1 MKHFYVLRVASNKED
16 RVREGLSRKVKIE
29 GLEELVGRILVPTE
43 AVRSMKGGVKRES
56 DRKLYPGYVF
66 IEIEPEAD
74 GRIPEKVW
82 FTIKETDGVGDFIG
96 SDGKPIP
103 MTPMDRDKMLQA
115 VEAAADTAPRLDT
128 KYNKGDKVKVTNGP
142 FENFEGEVDEI
153 LGDQGKVRIITT
165 IFGRPTPLELE
176 YWQIERL

>member
-1 MKHFYVLRVASNKED
+1 MLR
-16 RVREGLSRKVKIE
+16 
-29 GLEELVGRILVPTE
+29 
-43 AVRSMKGGVKRES
+43 
-56 DRKLYPGYVF
+56 
-66 IEIEPEAD
+66 
-74 GRIPEKVW
+74 
-82 FTIKETDGVGDFIG
+82 

-128 KYNKGDKVKVTNGP
+128 RYNKGDKVKVVNGP

-153 LGDQGKVRIITT
+153 FGDQGKVRIVTT

-176 YWQIERL
+176 YWQIEKM